1 MDDLSDSL
9 ASEVVQELADLGL
22 TLGFAESLTG
32 GMISS
37 GIVAVPGASKVFKGS
52 VVSYTNDV
60 KINLLGVNPEVISE
74 FTEVSDRCAEQMAL
88 GASRLLG
95 CNIALSVTGIAGPG
109 GALPGK
115 PVGTVYAGGSFRDL
129 SYSFRLQLTG
139 DREKIRIAT
148 CEAVYR
154 EILHLVG

>member
-74 FTEVSDRCAEQMAL
+74 FTEVSDKCAEQMAL

-115 PVGTVYAGGSFRDL
+115 PVGTVYAGVSFRDL

>member
-37 GIVAVPGASKVFKGS
+37 GIVSVPGASKVFKGS

-74 FTEVSDRCAEQMAL
+74 FTEVSDKCAEQMAL

-115 PVGTVYAGGSFRDL
+115 PVGTVYAGVSFRDL